1 MSGDI
6 YSPIQQGLGPTVGEI
21 KSKLKNPDDIHAKT
35 KFTMVIPEVEQ
46 KLAQLKRDG
55 AVDTIIIAG
64 VETHVCIVATC
75 QDLIQKGYTVRN
87 ELNIPNI

>member
-1 MSGDI
+1 
-6 YSPIQQGLGPTVGEI
+6 
-21 KSKLKNPDDIHAKT
+21 
-35 KFTMVIPEVEQ
+35 MVIPEVEQ

-55 AVDTIIIAG
+55 AVDTIILAG

-87 ELNIPNI
+87 ELNIPSI